1 MARNRHAK
9 VIEVREKSGPGIRS
23 VVVPNL
29 ADIAD
34 PPPLRRAPV
43 ALAFP
48 VEGAPPTV
56 VCPPHGWKVGLED
69 LIARGRCPYCR
80 HRILNIDVGPWGVAW
95 ACVQGCNP

>member
-1 MARNRHAK
+1 
-9 VIEVREKSGPGIRS
+9 

-29 ADIAD
+29 ANI
-34 PPPLRRAPV
+34 PERRAPV

-69 LIARGRCPYCR
+69 LIARGKCPYCR
-80 HRILNIDVGPWGVAW
+80 NRISNIDVGSWGVAW
-95 ACVQGCNP
+95 SCIEGCNP